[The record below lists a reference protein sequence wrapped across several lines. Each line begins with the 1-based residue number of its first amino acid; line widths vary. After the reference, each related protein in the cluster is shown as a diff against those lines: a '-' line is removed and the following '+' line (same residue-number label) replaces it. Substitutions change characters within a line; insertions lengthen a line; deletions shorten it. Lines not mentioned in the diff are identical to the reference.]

1 MRMPKFRNS
10 LWAVP
15 NARRLMVVSIIDSA
29 GNGAFTSASVV
40 LFTTVLLLTPA
51 QIGQG
56 LALGAV
62 IGLSC
67 SVLWG
72 GLADR
77 IGVRKVLISL
87 QLWRA
92 AGFVAYAFV
101 QNFAGF
107 VAVVVFLSLAERASQ
122 PILLSFVTSAVD
134 DADRVKTA
142 GALRSI
148 RNAGFTLGALIAAI
162 ILLLPG
168 RVSMLVVVLGNAAT
182 FAIAAYLLR
191 RIVLRPETV
200 PVRKTRGPSRDLVR
214 RRPAFLVVTALAG
227 LLSIH
232 RQILAVGVPLWIVT
246 HHLAPQS
253 LIGVLIAVNAVLV
266 VVLQVRMTRGTE
278 DANGASRALRRSGW
292 LLLACT
298 GLLAATHENMA
309 AAPWSLGALLVLA
322 TLALTFAEMWQASGS
337 WGLSLLL
344 SPAASRA
351 RFLAV
356 FNLGFSAMDVCG
368 AFVLAALVLP
378 AGPAGWLALGVLLA
392 LAGLATPPVAR
403 WAERERIDHEPV
415 TVPEED
421 HVH

>member
-1 MRMPKFRNS
+1 MFRNS
-10 LWAVP
+10 LWRVP

-29 GNGAFTSASVV
+29 GNGAFTAASVV
-40 LFTTVLLLTPA
+40 LFTTVLRLTPT

-56 LALGAV
+56 LAIGAL

-72 GLADR
+72 ALADR

-122 PILLSFVTSAVD
+122 PILLSVVTSAVD

-148 RNAGFTLGALIAAI
+148 RNAGFTLGALIAAVV
-162 ILLLPG
+162 LLLPG
-168 RVSMLVVVLGNAAT
+168 RVSMLVVVLGNAST

-191 RIVLRPETV
+191 RVRLRPETI
-200 PVRKTRGPSRDLVR
+200 PVRKPKGAGRDLIR

-246 HHLAPQS
+246 HQLAPQS
-253 LIGVLIAVNAVLV
+253 LIAVLIGTNAVLV

-292 LLLACT
+292 LLLA
-298 GLLAATHENMA
+298 GAALLAATHENMTG
-309 AAPWSLGALLVLA
+309 APWSAGALLVLA
-322 TLALTFAEMWQASGS
+322 TLALTFGEMWHASGS

-356 FNLGFSAMDVCG
+356 FNLGFSAVDVSG
-368 AFVLAALVLP
+368 AFILAVLVLP
-378 AGPAGWLALGVLLA
+378 AGPVGWLTLGGVLA
-392 LAGLATPPVAR
+392 LVGQATPLAAR
-403 WAERERIDHEPV
+403 WAERERIAHEHLN
-415 TVPEED
+415 VPEAD
-421 HVH
+421 RVH